1 MMTHLETPARFIG
14 LDIHKNFLVATGV
27 DRDLNQVYG
36 PIRVPIGRLETW
48 IEKDLAADDAVVL
61 EMTTNTWTV
70 ADALEAHVL
79 SVTVVHP
86 PHVALI
92 TRAQVMTDRK
102 AALTLAQLHAAGLLP
117 SVWVPPQEVRDL
129 RALVSQRF
137 KMVRLSSQAKN
148 RLQSLLHRHR
158 IPAPKD
164 LDLYAEETRPW
175 WEELPI
181 SAMERVR
188 MLCDLDTLAFAAEQR
203 QRMEACLSELAAV
216 DPRAPLLIQ
225 LPGVGLIVAMTI
237 LGAVGDISRFPS
249 AEKLVGYSGLG
260 ARVHDSGESRW
271 TGRITKAGRRDLR
284 HVMIQAAHSAARTHP
299 HWKAELRRLEPRLGR
314 KKAIVAIARKL
325 LVAAWHVLS
334 KDVADRYAVD
344 LKVAHAFFA
353 FAYKVGVRNLPD
365 GLSAKAFVRQQL
377 DRLGLGQELTEFPW
391 GGKMVRLPPSSLAA

>member
-1 MMTHLETPARFIG
+1 MTHLETPARFVG

-27 DRDLNQVYG
+27 DRDQNQVYG

-48 IEKDLAADDAVVL
+48 IEKDLEANDAVVL

-117 SVWVPPQEVRDL
+117 PVWVPPQEVRDL
-129 RALVSQRF
+129 RALVAQRY
-137 KMVRLSSQAKN
+137 KMVGLSTQAKN

-158 IPAPKD
+158 IQSPED

-175 WEELPI
+175 WEELPL
-181 SAMERVR
+181 SAIERVR
-188 MLCDLDTLAFAAEQR
+188 MQCDLDTLTFAAQQR
-203 QRMEACLSELAAV
+203 QRLEECLAKLAAKDARV
-216 DPRAPLLIQ
+216 PLLIQ

-237 LGAVGDISRFPS
+237 LGAVGNILRFPS
-249 AEKLVGYSGLG
+249 AEKLVGYSGLS
-260 ARVHDSGESRW
+260 ARVHDSGETRR

-284 HVMIQAAHSAARTHP
+284 HAMIQAAHSAARTHP
-299 HWKAELRRLEPRLGR
+299 HWKAEMRRLEPRL
-314 KKAIVAIARKL
+314 
-325 LVAAWHVLS
+325 
-334 KDVADRYAVD
+334 AVC
-344 LKVAHAFFA
+344 
-353 FAYKVGVRNLPD
+353 R
-365 GLSAKAFVRQQL
+365 R
-377 DRLGLGQELTEFPW
+377 
-391 GGKMVRLPPSSLAA
+391 SLASLRYSM